1 MNTNSRIGET
11 NKNTKGYLMKIIKYI
26 NSKNIDVIFE
36 DGSVVHNK
44 RYGDFK
50 KGNIK
55 KPIKIGE
62 ISYTSKNEKMTLI
75 NYNNYYD
82 VDIKFEDG
90 TIIKHKN
97 YGCFK
102 NGAILKPNRKLKNGN
117 INDMPRNWE
126 KSSELHKRA
135 ARLWRDMIRRC
146 YDKNDR
152 KYCNYGGNGVVVSE
166 EWMNLSKF
174 WDDIKQL
181 ENYEHWKNGED
192 YQLDKDIKVPSNKI
206 YSKETCKFVTRHENA
221 RESAIRNGLGKTITT
236 NRPIMCL
243 TTKRIFFS
251 ISDAKRFYNIK
262 EGSKSNIKKSC
273 LNKKYSCGKFNGQK
287 LYWIYLKI
295 NHNKKYRIIGGNI

>member
-102 NGAILKPNRKLKNGN
+102 NGTILKPNRKLINGN
-117 INDMPRNWE
+117 INDMPKNWE
-126 KSSELHKRA
+126 SSSELHK
-135 ARLWRDMIRRC
+135 LSYQI
-146 YDKNDR
+146 
-152 KYCNYGGNGVVVSE
+152 SSL
-166 EWMNLSKF
+166 NLF
-174 WDDIKQL
+174 L
-181 ENYEHWKNGED
+181 VH
-192 YQLDKDIKVPSNKI
+192 
-206 YSKETCKFVTRHENA
+206 F
-221 RESAIRNGLGKTITT
+221 
-236 NRPIMCL
+236 
-243 TTKRIFFS
+243 
-251 ISDAKRFYNIK
+251 
-262 EGSKSNIKKSC
+262 
-273 LNKKYSCGKFNGQK
+273 
-287 LYWIYLKI
+287 
-295 NHNKKYRIIGGNI
+295 